1 MNNKNISNKYI
12 SNKNIKQ
19 NCYQEQV
26 THDTFINCLPLQDN
40 KSIDIMWKY
49 NNSEIFNKFTQFTEF
64 KKDSFKLPEINK
76 ELSNHDDSRLKILKT
91 REEDISNSIKIK
103 DNSLSLPKITH
114 FTQDNKATIYPHDSI
129 DKEIL
134 QESIK
139 NFTDNNCDIIDK
151 PKKDTKKRT
160 TVKETKDAKDAKKCE
175 NLSPLEFI
183 MDHCS
188 VNIISKDYIKQ
199 KLIETISRKDYNK
212 IFGLKKSSEIMT
224 GITKDKWNKSLASF
238 MSFLSEKEILYK
250 GDKILYNIK

>member
-1 MNNKNISNKYI
+1 MNNKNI

-26 THDTFINCLPLQDN
+26 THDTFINCLPLQEN

-76 ELSNHDDSRLKILKT
+76 ELSNHDDSRLKMLKT
-91 REEDISNSIKIK
+91 RELEDISNSIKIK
-103 DNSLSLPKITH
+103 DDIKNNSLNLPKITH
-114 FTQDNKATIYPHDSI
+114 CKQDNKETINSHDSI

-134 QESIK
+134 SESK
-139 NFTDNNCDIIDK
+139 KCTENNSDIIDK

-160 TVKETKDAKDAKKCE
+160 TAKETKNAKECE

-188 VNIISKDYIKQ
+188 VNIISKDYVKQ

-250 GDKILYNIK
+250 GVKILYNIK